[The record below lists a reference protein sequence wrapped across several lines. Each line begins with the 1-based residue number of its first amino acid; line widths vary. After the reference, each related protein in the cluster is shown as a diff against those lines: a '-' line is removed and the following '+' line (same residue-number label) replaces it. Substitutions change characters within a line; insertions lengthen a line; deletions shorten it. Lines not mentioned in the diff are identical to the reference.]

1 MGRRLRHRRR
11 REGGGAEPEMDPGSP
26 PSSPHFF
33 KIVLSRALE
42 SGKLGIPKSFLRRYG
57 KDLSGL
63 VLLKVPGGSTWP
75 VKLEKSDD
83 GKVWLWKGWR
93 GFMEHYSIGH
103 GHLLVFKYEGDSVFH
118 VIIFDKSASEIDYP
132 SSIESDMSGPEEEFI
147 SPKEEDVM
155 EIEDLEGS
163 MPCSQPS
170 SYRSSRE
177 YGVPSHLAA
186 FELASEFKSDHPF
199 FKVVVQP
206 SYVRKSLTIPRDFFI
221 KHVQKNKQIATLRY
235 SDRLWQVKLRSY
247 EHTACLSFG
256 WSSFSRETGL
266 LVGDCCVFELI
277 DRDDIV
283 FRVSIFRSDG
293 VSPAAAACRRRR
305 QIQTEQSQCQEHP
318 SESAFHTSTCLS
330 PVIAR
335 ERACEFESEYP
346 FCNVVIL
353 PYQIERQ
360 TVTIPWQFIKTYIQK
375 DHQMVN
381 VVYLGRSFEV
391 KLLVYRHLHIAILGV
406 GWSALAREAHLREG
420 DVCMFELLDR
430 DNIVLRVSVFSSA
443 NKEVICTE

>member
-1 MGRRLRHRRR
+1 MGRRSRHRRR

-132 SSIESDMSGPEEEFI
+132 SSIESDMSSPEEEFI
-147 SPKEEDVM
+147 SRKEEDVV
-155 EIEDLEGS
+155 EIKDSEGS
-163 MPCSQPS
+163 VPCSQPS
-170 SYRSSRE
+170 SDRLSRE
-177 YGVPSHLAA
+177 YGVPSLLAA
-186 FELASEFKSDHPF
+186 LELASDFKSDHPF
-199 FKVVVQP
+199 FKVVIQP
-206 SYVRKSLTIPRDFFI
+206 TYVRKSLTIPREFFI

-235 SDRLWQVKLRSY
+235 SDRSWQVKLRTH
-247 EHTACLSFG
+247 EHTACLSTG
-256 WSSFSRETGL
+256 WSSFARENDL

-293 VSPAAAACRRRR
+293 
-305 QIQTEQSQCQEHP
+305 QILTEQSQCQEHP
-318 SESAFHTSTCLS
+318 SESAFHTSPCLS
-330 PVIAR
+330 PVIAH

-346 FCNVVIL
+346 FCNVVIS
-353 PYQIERQ
+353 PSHIKRQ

-391 KLLVYRHLHIAILGV
+391 NLRVYRHLYIAFLGV
-406 GWSALAREAHLREG
+406 GWSALAREAHLRKG

-443 NKEVICTE
+443 NKEVICIE